1 MDNSSDSNPQNYK
14 RNRIMDNII
23 YSVIDRTPYTY
34 LIGWSNLNIWYYGV
48 RFRKGCSPSD
58 LWNPYKTSSKH
69 VKEFIKEHGDP
80 DIIQIRHIFQNKKK
94 AQKWEIKCL
103 RRMKVVKDLK
113 WLNKHIP
120 GGKWYNNNDIP
131 ISKETKERMSK
142 AAKIRIRNRIN
153 PFQKRPDGT
162 SVASDRVANGT
173 NPFLDGKYGRMSEGK
188 IHVNNGII
196 EKKIHLKELQK
207 FLDDNSKEW
216 VKGILPRIKK
226 ECLYCHRI
234 FDFLNYSRWH
244 GEKCKNNLNKEIKL

>member
-1 MDNSSDSNPQNYK
+1 MKKRCFDPNQKQFKDWGGRGITICERWMIFENFYEDMKKTWTPEENTIDRIDKDGNYEKENCRWLSQSENTRK
-14 RNRIMDNII
+14 RNEE
-23 YSVIDRTPYTY
+23 S
-34 LIGWSNLNIWYYGV
+34 G
-48 RFRKGCSPSD
+48 
-58 LWNPYKTSSKH
+58 NP
-69 VKEFIKEHGDP
+69 
-80 DIIQIRHIFQNKKK
+80 
-94 AQKWEIKCL
+94 L
-103 RRMKVVKDLK
+103 
-113 WLNKHIP
+113 
-120 GGKWYNNNDIP
+120 
-131 ISKETKERMSK
+131 
-142 AAKIRIRNRIN
+142 
-153 PFQKRPDGT
+153 QKRPDGT